1 MFTFDATKII
11 NKKKF
16 DFFVK
21 SKKNLLKV
29 NKEELFEK
37 YGILEKRA
45 WDGDI
50 DSYQSFRD
58 EYNNLVNN
66 ILIDVIGY
74 YRHFLPEK
82 CLIVEFGSFAKRTER
97 IFSDFDF
104 TICYDEPKTEQY
116 EVAEELIDYSL
127 ATIFGYSIDKVHG
140 KFQHYP
146 DMPEVYAY
154 TEKDNHYRLIFEDGL
169 IDYKCGPETLNENL
183 MHIKN
188 VRDYCSM
195 ITGYEEKYKYKCDID
210 CLYSKNILENT
221 TEHDFISDLTILE
234 KKYDICNG
242 YVFDLDPYILKEQFQ
257 ISEVKYLLKVK
268 GIVEFYI
275 FIAKL
280 RKDIGFCSQ
289 YSMDISKL
297 WTNNIIISFFG
308 EDYISRLQKNFVEFI
323 FFFNRIEISLNK
335 RDIPLSTRCYERF
348 TLTSIN
354 DLLVEDWGNST
365 DIEIIVD
372 ARNKLASNIQEGLRL
387 LAERV

>member
-1 MFTFDATKII
+1 MFTFDATNIVNKKDFEFFVES
-11 NKKKF
+11 KKKF
-16 DFFVK
+16 
-21 SKKNLLKV
+21 LKV

-37 YGILEKRA
+37 YGTLEKKA
-45 WDGDI
+45 WSGDI
-50 DSYQSFRD
+50 YSYQSFRD
-58 EYNNLVNN
+58 EYYNLVNS
-66 ILIDVIGY
+66 ILIEVIDK
-74 YRHFLPEK
+74 YRRFLPDK

-127 ATIFGYSIDKVHG
+127 ATIFDYSIDKVHG

-154 TEKDNHYRLIFEDGL
+154 TEKDNHYRLVFEDGL
-169 IDYKCGPETLNENL
+169 IDYKCGPETLSENL

-188 VRDYCSM
+188 VRDYYSM

-210 CLYSKNILENT
+210 CLYSKNILENS
-221 TEHDFISDLTILE
+221 TEHDFIGDLAALE
-234 KKYDICNG
+234 KKYDICNE
-242 YVFDLDPYILKEQFQ
+242 YVFDLSPYTLKECFQ
-257 ISEVKYLLKVK
+257 VSEIKVLLKAK

-289 YSMDISKL
+289 YSMDISTL
-297 WTNNIIISFFG
+297 WNDNIITSFFG
-308 EDYISRLQKNFVEFI
+308 EDYISRLHKSFVEFM
-323 FFFNRIEISLNK
+323 FFFNRIEISLKN
-335 RDIPLSTRCYERF
+335 RNIPLSTRCYDRF
-348 TLTSIN
+348 TQESIN
-354 DLLVEDWGNST
+354 ELLIEDWGNTT
-365 DIEIIVD
+365 DIQMIID
-372 ARNKLASNIQEGLRL
+372 ARNKLASNIQDGLSL